1 MPHTIRKM
9 PIIHLAMLNANITK
23 MPATI
28 ARTAIATL
36 LMEKLLF
43 AMTKDSFLPWNT
55 SIVLIFI
62 SHVNNSRLLA
72 HENPG
77 KK

>member
-1 MPHTIRKM
+1 M
-9 PIIHLAMLNANITK
+9 PIIQRAMLNANITK

-43 AMTKDSFLPWNT
+43 AMMTDSFLPWNA
-55 SIVLIFI
+55 SILLIFMGY
-62 SHVNNSRLLA
+62 VNNSRSLA
-72 HENPG
+72 HENRG
-77 KK
+77 K